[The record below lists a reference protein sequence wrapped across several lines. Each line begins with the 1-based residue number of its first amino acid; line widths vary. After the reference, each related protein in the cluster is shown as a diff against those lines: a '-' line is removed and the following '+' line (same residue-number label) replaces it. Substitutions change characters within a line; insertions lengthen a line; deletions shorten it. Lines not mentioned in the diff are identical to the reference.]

1 MIGGERG
8 LISYYEKEKKQK
20 KLIEKKNM
28 LSKKLNEFEKKN
40 KLLSTDLNLDYV
52 ETLYREKLKLRYGVE
67 TFPIIIF
74 EENGCKTLVGG
85 YDELTSFIANRKEY
99 IDNSTPI
106 KDNKKEPT

>member
-1 MIGGERG
+1 MRLFNFFAKKKLLLLNILLTLYIATNMIGGERG

-52 ETLYREKLKLRYGVE
+52 ETLYREKLKFGKKE
-67 TFPIIIF
+67 EIII
-74 EENGCKTLVGG
+74 KL
-85 YDELTSFIANRKEY
+85 K
-99 IDNSTPI
+99 
-106 KDNKKEPT
+106 